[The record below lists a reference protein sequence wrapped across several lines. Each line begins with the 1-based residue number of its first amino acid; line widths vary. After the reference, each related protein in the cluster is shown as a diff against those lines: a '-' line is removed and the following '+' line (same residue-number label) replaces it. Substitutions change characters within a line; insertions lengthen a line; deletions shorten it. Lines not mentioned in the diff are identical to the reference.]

1 MIIFGLMSFSQAGYF
16 VIRYF
21 TLHEPIE
28 AAAQSMLLQ
37 TAWRSYWLFMSAAL
51 VQMTWRQFIAKRWL
65 VALIVFSFLACLA
78 SVLFIS
84 A

>member
-37 TAWRSYWLFMSAAL
+37 TAWRCYWLFMGAAL
-51 VQMTWRQFIAKRWL
+51 VQMTWQQFVAKRWL
-65 VALIVFSFLACLA
+65 VAFTVLSLVVCLA

-84 A
+84 R